1 MPPLPHHPFLL
12 LLPLPFLLP
21 PPPSLAWAPPSP
33 LLLLL
38 LLTLAPPP
46 LTCGGGGGP
55 LSRCPQLCNCTLDLT
70 GVDCGSLA
78 LSSPPSSPPP
88 LPTQRY
94 SLSHNRISEL
104 PDGYFHCSRELR
116 WLDLS
121 NNSLSWLPAG
131 LFRSQSQLRFLDLSR
146 NNLSLLPGTVF
157 HPAGALG
164 TLRLSHNPLLS
175 ELDPLL
181 FRGLPELRSLD
192 LSHCGLPALG
202 VQALAGLE
210 ELESLRLEGNPWL
223 CGCGIEPLVEWVR
236 SHVQRCSADSDLF
249 PAECRAPQ
257 EMEGVPVFSLTEESF
272 QSCRFSLSLD
282 DYLFIA
288 FVGFLVSIA
297 SVATNFLL
305 GITAN
310 CCHRWSKASEEE
322 DI

>member
-1 MPPLPHHPFLL
+1 MK
-12 LLPLPFLLP
+12 
-21 PPPSLAWAPPSP
+21 
-33 LLLLL
+33 
-38 LLTLAPPP
+38 
-46 LTCGGGGGP
+46 
-55 LSRCPQLCNCTLDLT
+55 LCNCTLDLT
-70 GVDCGSLA
+70 EVDCGSLA
-78 LSSPPSSPPP
+78 LSSPPSSSPP
-88 LPTQRY
+88 LPTRRY

-131 LFRSQSQLRFLDLSR
+131 LFHSQSQLRFLDLSR

-157 HPAGALG
+157 HPAGSLG

-181 FRGLPELRSLD
+181 FRGLPELRVLD
-192 LSHCGLPALG
+192 LSHCGLPSLR

-223 CGCGIEPLVEWVR
+223 GAARTPISSQR
-236 SHVQRCSADSDLF
+236 VQGS
-249 PAECRAPQ
+249 Q
-257 EMEGVPVFSLTEESF
+257 EMEGPHVSLTEESF
-272 QSCRFSLSLD
+272 RSCRFSLSLD